1 MERERQE
8 NQVRL
13 ISLAEGFL
21 YANVLFALHRLGVFR
36 LLDSGP
42 KTLPELAAVMGC
54 DEHRLMRALRGG
66 LVTRLLEVDHENRYQ
81 VSGVVKDTL
90 GPAADPSLD
99 AWMWF
104 LYSVQPA
111 ICQLDKTVLS
121 GQPIF
126 HFFSQLN
133 QAEIRQFSLAMHNYA
148 KSRGADLPNFL
159 DLSGYKTLLDVG
171 TGPGTYA
178 FELAAK
184 YRQLEISLLD
194 LPSVLEV
201 AKEIEAHYSLE
212 NQPHYLPL
220 DFGREEIPGKYD
232 VVLVSNTLHTI
243 GPASSRALLKRL
255 YSNVNS
261 AGCLVVQAQFIPDH
275 QPATRCWPVVFDL
288 ILMSIT
294 PTGENHGLNETIEW
308 LKEAGF
314 LNVASCRMSLLNT
327 NSYVIGYR

>member
-1 MERERQE
+1 MERERLE
-8 NQVRL
+8 NQVKL
-13 ISLAEGFL
+13 LSLAEGFL

-36 LLDSGP
+36 LLDSGRR
-42 KTLPELAAVMGC
+42 TLPELAGELGC

-66 LVTRLLEVDHENRYQ
+66 LVTRLLELDDENRYHI
-81 VSGVVKDTL
+81 SAVVKDTL

-111 ICQLDKTVLS
+111 VCNLDKAVLS
-121 GQPIF
+121 GAPIF
-126 HFFSQLN
+126 EFFAQLSP
-133 QAEIRQFSLAMHNYA
+133 AEIRQFSLAMHNYA
-148 KSRGADLPNFL
+148 KSRGSELSSFL
-159 DLSGYKTLLDVG
+159 DLSGYRTLLDVG

-178 FELAAK
+178 FQLAAK

-201 AKEIEAHYSLE
+201 AKEIEKDYSLE
-212 NQPHYLPL
+212 SAPRYLPL
-220 DFGREEIPGKYD
+220 DFAQEEIPGSYD

-243 GPASSRALLKRL
+243 GPAASRKLLKRL

-261 AGCLVVQAQFIPDH
+261 GGCLVVQAQFIPDH
-275 QPATRCWPVVFDL
+275 QPGIRCWPVVFDL

-294 PTGENHGLNETIEW
+294 PTGENHGLNETVEW

-314 LNVASCRMSLLNT
+314 RNVASCRMSLLNT